1 MNILTAIIFATM
13 IAMGSAAFGAFV
25 QRKTLFIFPYDPAT
39 VLIILMV
46 TVCAWFE
53 YPFEWIWYVP
63 ALCGYFLGYYIN
75 GLTRYTAVSQVDVAG
90 QTIDLAPIVTY
101 EQDLGKQGIISKGGS
116 GKPSRCLADQTWRGL
131 LKRWFLNIHHVIDT
145 CGAPWQPGWQTRTK
159 YPGFPV
165 FVRNSLLIETWD
177 TLEKDYGIG
186 RRWSRKAQKHIPW
199 FTVKLHYSV
208 VRIAHC
214 DQIPRVRLIKNQA
227 ALDEQNILL
236 DEAQRKIIDLENER
250 KAISTVKMAELIAGI
265 MDISP
270 QGCVDK
276 MLSERMTVKRLKAET
291 EVIGEAENETA

>member
-1 MNILTAIIFATM
+1 MDIWMAIIFATL
-13 IAMGSAAFGAFV
+13 IAMASAAFGAMV

-39 VLIILMV
+39 VLIVILLS
-46 TVCAWFE
+46 VCALFQ
-53 YPFEWIWYVP
+53 YPFDYVWYVP

-101 EQDLGKQGIISKGGS
+101 EIDLDKRGIFSANSS
-116 GKPSRCLADQTWRGL
+116 GKMSRCLADQTWRGL
-131 LKRWFLNIHHVIDT
+131 LKRWFLNVHHVIDT
-145 CGAPWQPGWQTRTK
+145 CGAPWQPAWQTRTK

-165 FVRNSLLIETWD
+165 FVRDSLLIETWD

-186 RRWSRKAQKHIPW
+186 RRWSRKAQKHVPW
-199 FTVKLHYSV
+199 FTIKRHVSV

-270 QGCVDK
+270 QGCVDVILK
-276 MLSERMTVKRLKAET
+276 ERVIAKRLKAES
-291 EVIGEAENETA
+291 EVIGESDNEA